1 MDNFDISVSGSPI
14 RCPARAVGEKIRA
27 LSCELFSVESLRQ
40 HIGHSG
46 SSEGGFVY
54 PSPPYWSL
62 RILREWFCVPLPSLL
77 VTQAP
82 PRVVL
87 CTPPLLIGHSG
98 SSEGGFVYPSPPYW
112 SLRIL
117 QEWFCVPLP
126 SLLVT
131 QDPPRVVL
139 CTPPLL
145 IGHSGSSESPPRFC
159 VHPPLLIGHSGSSEG
174 GFVYPSPPYWSLRIL
189 QEWFCVP
196 LPSLLVTQDPPRVVL
211 CTPPLLIGHSGSS
224 ESGFVDPPSP
234 PYWSP
239 TPPLSV
245 HRFILGVGG

>member
-77 VTQAP
+77 VTQDP

-145 IGHSGSSESPPRFC
+145 IGHSGSSES
-159 VHPPLLIGHSGSSEG
+159 
-174 GFVYPSPPYWSLRIL
+174 GFVYPSPPYWSLRL
-189 QEWFCVP
+189 LRGWFCVP

-224 ESGFVDPPSP
+224 ESGFVHPSP
-234 PYWSP
+234 PYWSLRLLREWFCV
-239 TPPLSV
+239 PPPSPLFCS
-245 HRFILGVGG
+245 